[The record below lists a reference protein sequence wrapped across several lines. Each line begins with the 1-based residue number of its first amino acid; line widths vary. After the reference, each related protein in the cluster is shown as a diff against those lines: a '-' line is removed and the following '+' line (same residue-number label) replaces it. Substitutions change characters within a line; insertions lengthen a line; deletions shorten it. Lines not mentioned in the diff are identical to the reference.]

1 MSGRD
6 RHRGL
11 PSNLSPQ
18 KERRPGGDFRNGGG
32 PMPGVSGM
40 SRAEKFEDEK
50 QRIIQSCFSKKEPD
64 GSVVESYIT
73 HIRVTE
79 DGAYPSS
86 PPPPSS
92 PPENKKPR
100 VIIVAVRRSG
110 RVRMHKARE
119 NSDGSFSIGKTWMLD
134 DLARIQTFENLVPS
148 NPIEQQ
154 QKQLASN
161 IGFVV
166 TITKPY
172 YWQSDTPKERDF
184 FIGSLVKIYKK
195 YTGGKVPALVGFDSR
210 DRDILTG
217 NVPGG
222 PHPAKAP
229 KISEPHPARPDPRLL
244 RSRSPSAQRSVPQ
257 SPLSNRAPSRDGPRE
272 SRRQPSREQFMRPQP
287 SQEQMPKM
295 RPPFSPTQPL
305 QTPPSRDG
313 LSSKAAESP
322 VLPDYTPPTSFSA
335 ESMSRHRAGPVTTD
349 SRQNQAVE
357 TPIKISAPHDNE
369 GPSHSVPSANQN
381 QPVVRNNLQL
391 NLDLEGGSPSETVK
405 QRLSPLDK
413 PHDFTSGI
421 LRPSPGGSKGSIEQK
436 SLRADT
442 EENFVTPRSTPGAS
456 RTEIRP
462 PSTGSGISTKG
473 FDSELSQRPGG
484 LSDETDTA
492 PALPSISTPIEDV
505 KPAMSTIEDDTSRRR
520 GSAEP
525 APLQISIKK
534 TTVSPQSEEE
544 THRPGLGPMVKKMG
558 GKDLANTF
566 RKAATAYGAFKPRAG
581 GAAERLM
588 AAKEKSDNEPD
599 GITSVVPAPFL
610 RAQVNETGKL
620 ATQTETT
627 GSQDLSKLQVTD
639 ASSERSLSVGAAARK
654 RRPVSPRPRPEAR
667 EDNSAQYCNALGI
680 DHSLL
685 NGRGVDFDHI
695 LTDLGWD
702 GKLKDGKTADD
713 LETDIRREIGR
724 VQASSWLG
732 HLESQEGQVNG
743 LAQLFDR
750 AIEECEELDGLLTLY
765 SHELSTLAD
774 DVVYIE
780 AQAEGLQVKVS
791 NQKLLQ
797 AELQNLLKSPERD

>member
-195 YTGGKVPALVGFDSR
+195 YTGGKVPALGPIQPKPLKFQNHILPGQTHGFPARDPLPLSAACHSHRFQIVLQVAMAPESLEDSHQ
-210 DRDILTG
+210 G
-217 NVPGG
+217 NNLCDPNQVRSRCLKCG
-222 PHPAKAP
+222 PHSLQLNLYK
-229 KISEPHPARPDPRLL
+229 H
-244 RSRSPSAQRSVPQ
+244 
-257 SPLSNRAPSRDGPRE
+257 
-272 SRRQPSREQFMRPQP
+272 RRQEMASLRRLPNHLF
-287 SQEQMPKM
+287 SQTILLPHHFLLNRCQGTGP
-295 RPPFSPTQPL
+295 
-305 QTPPSRDG
+305 G
-313 LSSKAAESP
+313 LS
-322 VLPDYTPPTSFSA
+322 LPIVDKIRPLRHQLKYPRPT
-335 ESMSRHRAGPVTTD
+335 TTRGLPTL
-349 SRQNQAVE
+349 S
-357 TPIKISAPHDNE
+357 
-369 GPSHSVPSANQN
+369 PSANQN
-381 QPVVRNNLQL
+381 QPVVRNNLQAQS
-391 NLDLEGGSPSETVK
+391 GSRG
-405 QRLSPLDK
+405 RLTFGDGKAKAFTLDK

-505 KPAMSTIEDDTSRRR
+505 KPAISTIEDDTSRRR

-588 AAKEKSDNEPD
+588 AAKEKSDNGPD

-627 GSQDLSKLQVTD
+627 GSQELSKLQVTD

-732 HLESQEGQVNG
+732 HLESQEGQVNE